1 MDFFETVKNRRSVRK
16 YKAGVKITKEDL
28 AKIAQAGCLAP
39 SARSVNPWKFII
51 LTERNRIDGLQ
62 KIIGN
67 NGSFLTEASAA
78 IVIIC
83 EDTKY
88 YLEDGC
94 AAAENMLLA
103 ATALNLGACWIAG
116 DKKDYCEDILK
127 YLAVPACFR
136 LVCSIAVGVAD
147 EYPVK
152 EKPKAQDVISWEKY
166 Q

>member
-1 MDFFETVKNRRSVRK
+1 MDFFEAVKNRRSVRK
-16 YKAGVKITKEDL
+16 FKAGVKIEKETL
-28 AKIAQAGCLAP
+28 VKIAQAGCLAP

-67 NGSFLTEASAA
+67 NGSFLTGASAA

-94 AAAENMLLA
+94 AAAENILLA
-103 ATALNLGACWIAG
+103 AAALNLSTCWIAG
-116 DKKDYCEDILK
+116 DKKDYCEDVLK
-127 YLAVPACFR
+127 YLEVPAAYR
-136 LVCSIAVGVAD
+136 LICSIAAGIAD
-147 EYPVK
+147 EFPVK
-152 EKPKAQDVISWEKY
+152 EKPKAQDVIRWEKY
-166 Q
+166 

>member
-1 MDFFETVKNRRSVRK
+1 MDFFEAVKNRRSIRK
-16 YKAGVKITKEDL
+16 YKAGAKIEKETL
-28 AKIAQAGCLAP
+28 VEIAQAGCLAP

-51 LTERNRIDGLQ
+51 LTERNGIDGLQ

-83 EDTKY
+83 EDTRY

-103 ATALNLGACWIAG
+103 AAALNLGACWIAG
-116 DKKDYCEDILK
+116 DKKDYSDDVLK
-127 YLAVPACFR
+127 YLEVPAGYR
-136 LVCSIAVGVAD
+136 LICSIAIGVPD
-147 EYPVK
+147 EFPVK
-152 EKPKAQDVISWEKY
+152 EKPKAQDVIRWEKY